1 MNDML
6 NAQKAKLII
15 AACLSFFVG
24 TILALYTKSLPTFGA
39 GVMIAAYFITEFL
52 TMLKNSKD
60 NKYIKVT
67 ALAVSADES
76 RAGFELMETWRFIPV
91 DEDGEYLD
99 KNGKYDIFLQ
109 VKPRDRD
116 YHIGALYD
124 MLFCAEDGERLT
136 QDNLVSIEQN
146 SVKARVQKEGLM
158 RREKNVTVQESETKQ
173 QESASSEIESKTGV
187 EGDEP

>member
-6 NAQKAKLII
+6 NTQKAKFII

-24 TILALYTKSLPTFGA
+24 TILALYTKNLPTFGA
-39 GVMIAAYFITEFL
+39 GVMIAAYFITEFV

-60 NKYIKVT
+60 NKYIMVT

-91 DEDGEYLD
+91 DENGEYLD
-99 KNGKYDIFLQ
+99 KNGRYDIFLQ

-124 MLFCAEDGERLT
+124 ILFCAEDGERLT

-173 QESASSEIESKTGV
+173 QESASSEIEIKTSV

>member
-6 NAQKAKLII
+6 NTQKAKFII

-24 TILALYTKSLPTFGA
+24 TILALYTKNLPTFGA
-39 GVMIAAYFITEFL
+39 GVMIAAYFITEFV

-60 NKYIKVT
+60 NKYIMVT

-91 DEDGEYLD
+91 DENGEYLD
-99 KNGKYDIFLQ
+99 KNGRYDIFLQ

-173 QESASSEIESKTGV
+173 QESASSEIEIKTSV

>member
-1 MNDML
+1 
-6 NAQKAKLII
+6 
-15 AACLSFFVG
+15 
-24 TILALYTKSLPTFGA
+24 
-39 GVMIAAYFITEFL
+39 
-52 TMLKNSKD
+52 MLKNSKD
-60 NKYIKVT
+60 NKYIMVT

-91 DEDGEYLD
+91 DKNGEYLD
-99 KNGKYDIFLQ
+99 KNGRYDIFLQ

-146 SVKARVQKEGLM
+146 SVKAGVQKEGLM

-173 QESASSEIESKTGV
+173 QESASSEIESKTSM
-187 EGDEP
+187 ESDEP

>member
-1 MNDML
+1 ML
-6 NAQKAKLII
+6 NTQKAKFII

-24 TILALYTKSLPTFGA
+24 TILALYTKNLPTFGA
-39 GVMIAAYFITEFL
+39 GVMIAAYFITEFV

-60 NKYIKVT
+60 NKYIMVT

-91 DEDGEYLD
+91 DKNGEYLD
-99 KNGKYDIFLQ
+99 KNGRYDIFLQ

-146 SVKARVQKEGLM
+146 SVKAGVQKEGLM

-173 QESASSEIESKTGV
+173 QESASSEIESKTSM
-187 EGDEP
+187 ESDEP